1 MYLNEMHANRGG
13 RQPLKQEI
21 VMNARRPVACL
32 MFCLAIAL
40 PLAFPAVARAT
51 ESLDE
56 PVILVAR
63 PALRDRIYGATI
75 LIAKPTNNGRHIGLI
90 INKPTPVTL
99 GKLFP
104 DHPPSQKVTEPVY
117 LGGPVSM
124 EVLFALVQ
132 ARDNPGG
139 GAMQLTP
146 DLQLVVDR
154 ESVDRIIEAGAKQ
167 ARFFAGV
174 VLWAPGELRAEIDK
188 GFWFVQDADTSL
200 VLRKSMSGL
209 WEELVKRLQQQQP
222 PPPPRGSIRAG
233 L

>member
-1 MYLNEMHANRGG
+1 
-13 RQPLKQEI
+13 
-21 VMNARRPVACL
+21 MNARRALACL
-32 MFCLAIAL
+32 ASCLAIVAAL
-40 PLAFPAVARAT
+40 AAPAPARAT

-56 PVILVAR
+56 PLMLVAK

-75 LIAKPTNNGRHIGLI
+75 LIVRPTTQGRHIGLI
-90 INKPTPVTL
+90 VNKPTPVTL

-104 DHPPSQKVTEPVY
+104 DHPPSQKVTDPVY

-132 ARDNPGG
+132 GPDNPGT
-139 GAMQLTP
+139 GAMQITP
-146 DLQLVVDR
+146 DLHLVVDR
-154 ESVDRIIEAGAKQ
+154 ATVDRIIEAGAKQ

-188 GFWFVQDADTSL
+188 GFWYVQDADASL
-200 VLRKSMSGL
+200 VLRKSTSGL

-222 PPPPRGSIRAG
+222 PLPPKGLRAS

>member
-1 MYLNEMHANRGG
+1 
-13 RQPLKQEI
+13 
-21 VMNARRPVACL
+21 MNTRRSFICLAACL
-32 MFCLAIAL
+32 ASF
-40 PLAFPAVARAT
+40 AVAAAAPFARAA
-51 ESLDE
+51 EAMDE

-63 PALRDRIYGATI
+63 PQLRDRIYGATI
-75 LIAKPTNNGRHIGLI
+75 LIAKPTTNGRHIGLI

-104 DHPPSQKVTEPVY
+104 DHPPSQKVTDPVY

-132 ARDNPGG
+132 GRDNPGG
-139 GAMQLTP
+139 GSMQITP
-146 DLQLVVDR
+146 DLHLVVDR
-154 ESVDRIIEAGAKQ
+154 ESVDRIIEGGAKQ

-188 GFWFVQDADTSL
+188 GFWYVQDPDSSL
-200 VLRKSMSGL
+200 ILRKSMSGL

-222 PPPPRGSIRAG
+222 PAPPRGSIRAG
-233 L
+233 TKLDSVMGDG